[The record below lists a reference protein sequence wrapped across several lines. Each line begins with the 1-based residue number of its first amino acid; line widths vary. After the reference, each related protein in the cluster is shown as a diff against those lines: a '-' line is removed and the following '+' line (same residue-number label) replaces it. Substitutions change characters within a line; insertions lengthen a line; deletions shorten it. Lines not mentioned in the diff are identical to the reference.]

1 MEKMA
6 RLDLHTTDGV
16 LDILRFVLLV
26 QTLQY
31 CLSCMCVAESHNQAF
46 IQTDKHLTYID
57 GDLSGVPLE
66 INPGHTVFSAEPL
79 LDDENFYSSGIR
91 LDPPMLDFEEQPVGM
106 PRMEKVIVQNTDS
119 KNSLHLLSISGS
131 TNHFHCSFFQDK
143 TVPPGGNTTFD
154 VVFLARQVGNVEN
167 TLYIHTS
174 IGSVRYQVFG
184 VGIPNPFR
192 LRPYLGA
199 RVPINNSFSPVIQMH
214 NPYGSKIQVV
224 EMFSSEGDL
233 HLELPSGERE
243 ATQELWEIK
252 PYETKNVMRAN
263 FVGRVE
269 SNHTAFIRIK
279 TDQDSSEKLLILPVE
294 VEFSA
299 EPGIYSPIEMLD
311 FGILRTLDDPKTL
324 RLNLINTG
332 VKAAHITSVT
342 VSPPNDAISIDFRPL
357 KLQPDSSRQY
367 TAAHIT
373 FRAVKALQPKQWSGK
388 ITVKTKNN
396 HQKLVIP
403 YQASVLH
410 GSLVYNANTTYFFS
424 AKVLKNLTRP
434 LTLTNTFNF
443 SVVIFNISLPPEA
456 AQFFTVL
463 NFSSPVIVGP
473 QQTVMPLLLLF
484 HPNATQLTFTTTLTL
499 HTNAST
505 FLIPLIVY
513 NGLLKV
519 IHHRPEKSQGQM
531 DFGTMGVNETRS
543 MIFTIRNDNP
553 VDLVMARFETNMSW
567 AKIELLGVEK
577 GNGTTL
583 TRLHNASDIDTDPLI
598 IKPYHYA
605 VFTVNIVAPHVEGA
619 YAAEVWMFT
628 QFEDLF
634 IPITFR
640 TAEGS
645 LYAIPEKFLFEKVF
659 PGKVPYK
666 VLQIHSTFQD
676 YMVVTQVTFQ
686 PQDMRFYFQ
695 EQDSNIILKPQAAT
709 VVGKIFFDSK
719 RECKD
724 DCYVGLPTF
733 TPAGHQWLLGLTLD
747 KDVADTDQYLYTRL
761 QQKWHRLERTGQN
774 TANVTIELDTN
785 QVRGFLFSAQA
796 HLHWPSLVRKSK
808 LKFPLTQIGNIS
820 RADFIVENSADTPV
834 LIQVLPLSLYPNPG
848 TIIDLTSHGL
858 SSDLTDFIET
868 EDLDTFRL
876 YDLENLT
883 PGASSPVLDHIKNV
897 ENTLGVTPHKQ
908 SIAAILQPGG
918 KLKVQIGFQPRDD
931 LARSSLILIRN
942 NLTIMDTVVVTGQGC
957 SGEMKFSN
965 KKPGSQSPLTFEMTE
980 KHLKNCDIS
989 EKKPSKLLVPHFT
1002 VRRQF
1007 TMRNTGQLAFYV
1019 QGFSINDSP
1028 CEGYGFKVLDCDG
1041 FEMLPNTTKKVDIAF
1056 TPDFTMSRIRRM
1068 LTVHTSLGP
1077 PANYTLQATVPPH
1090 LLSRCSSAL
1099 PRPHWE
1105 PVLYYCIMCIM
1116 SFLFLCICL
1125 AAYFEGDRIIMADI
1139 IRRKLKVSN
1148 ATQTFDKGKVFDLR
1162 NVAGLGPVSPRSPS
1176 AVQSMPS
1183 SSALGQDLRVAAAKS
1198 MIQANGHVEY
1208 HSQTNGHKPLLG
1220 RILSTIRRLNPSQLL
1235 FASSKSNMLKAPSK
1249 APESNGSCLSKES
1262 EPPVLTRTN
1271 SNSGR
1276 TTISSDSTSP
1286 VEQPSALETTVALDK
1301 TYTNHVKAT
1310 KKGKASKR
1318 HMTDNGNII
1327 PNGSA
1332 PEDISD
1338 YKLNKDSSCPS
1349 AAKKLAEADDDPRD
1363 RSTASEAADDYLDDD
1378 TSPILDSTHT
1388 SRLPAKVRGKKLRG
1402 KSRGERDLLKER
1414 LLRRD
1419 NSVPD
1424 DKDET
1429 SSTTTDSS
1437 AGGEQDDKNSN
1448 ARDSTPEPYIPM
1460 NLGGPRKSKKKPDR
1474 AVAAVFNGDL
1484 TEDDNNFELTSK
1496 SKAHR
1501 KIRVNPKIFGGDIM
1515 RPSTLE
1521 LDYTLPKEKE
1531 QNGAL
1536 ANADL
1541 QRRSKK
1547 ARAQPKSDYL
1557 LRTVGDDDSDRDSPP
1572 PAWDQPTSCSPAPDD
1587 LSELS
1592 IQTETFA
1599 QQSGGVGSAGF
1610 GRTGGG
1616 LSPDNLSGSS
1626 RSSSYSSIVSATG
1639 LGSPTTTQTDAV
1651 ASSQRL
1657 AGRSHHSPLGDGG
1670 RFQAGFPAYSEPS
1683 LAGLAPPK
1691 TSPGLM
1697 TAEARPNGQ
1706 WTSVPVNPN
1715 LNGPVGSNFRLQTI
1729 DEHTAPFF
1737 GPQPN
1742 ADGFA
1747 KPEYFA
1753 AGGDNYLQYGDG
1765 SEHSLTMMQQLQ
1777 AERRQRFLKF
1787 QQRKKEDWPGFDVPP
1802 VGNDSL
1808 WDSDYLPLDPHNA
1821 WTSPSD
1827 PPATTA
1833 SSGFWS
1839 TLTNSASSGWNS
1851 LQNLANIWSPST
1863 PTAPPP
1869 ANSQS
1874 PPPTPPVAASAT
1886 SLAVTT
1892 VAQNSTLRPDAP
1904 PFTAADSQAGYLSNA
1919 AVSAAAAA
1927 ASIASA
1933 APQSQMSDTNT
1944 FSPFST
1950 PMADI
1955 WKPASTSSSGDTT
1968 WGQFLPPPPIK
1979 DDK

>member
-1 MEKMA
+1 MA
-6 RLDLHTTDGV
+6 RSDLHTTDGV
-16 LDILRFVLLV
+16 LDILRFVLV
-26 QTLQY
+26 AQTLHY
-31 CLSCMCVAESHNQAF
+31 CLTCMCVAESHSQAF

-66 INPGHTVFSAEPL
+66 INPGQTVFTDPL
-79 LDDENFYSSGIR
+79 LHDEKFYSSGIR

-106 PRMEKVIVQNTDS
+106 PRLEKVIVQNTDM

-131 TNHFHCSFFQDK
+131 TVHFHCSFFQDK

-154 VVFLARQVGNVEN
+154 VIFLARQVGNVEN

-184 VGIPNPFR
+184 VGVPNPYR

-214 NPYGSKIQVV
+214 NPHSSKIQVL

-233 HLELPSGERE
+233 HLELPSGERD
-243 ATQELWEIK
+243 ATQDLWEIR
-252 PYETKNVMRAN
+252 PYETKSVMRAN

-279 TDQDSSEKLLILPVE
+279 TDKDSSEQLLILPVE

-332 VKAAHITSVT
+332 ARAAHITSVS

-367 TAAHIT
+367 TVAHIT
-373 FRAVKALQPKQWSGK
+373 FRAVKALHSKQWSGR
-388 ITVKTKNN
+388 ILVKTKNN
-396 HQKLVIP
+396 QQRLVIP

-410 GSLVYNANTTYFFS
+410 GSLVYNANTTKFFS
-424 AKVLKNLTRP
+424 AKVLKNFTRP

-443 SVVIFNISLPPEA
+443 SVVIFNISLSREA
-456 AQFFTVL
+456 APFFTVL
-463 NFSSPVIVGP
+463 NFSTPVIVGP
-473 QQTVMPLLLLF
+473 QQTVTALLLLF
-484 HPNATQLTFTTTLTL
+484 HPNATQLHLSTTLTL

-505 FLIPLIVY
+505 FLIPIIVY

-519 IHHRPEKSQGQM
+519 IHHRPEKSKGQM
-531 DFGTMGVNETRS
+531 DFGTMGVGEKRS

-567 AKIELLGVEK
+567 AKIEVLGVEK

-583 TRLHNASDIDTDPLI
+583 TRIHNTSDIETDPLI

-605 VFTVNIVAPHVEGA
+605 VFTVNIVAPQEEGA

-645 LYAIPEKFLFEKVF
+645 LHAIPEKFLFEKVF

-666 VLQIHSTFQD
+666 VLQIHSTFHD
-676 YMVVTQVTFQ
+676 FMEVTQVTFQ
-686 PQDMRFYFQ
+686 PQDMRFFFQ
-695 EQDSNIILKPQAAT
+695 PHNDTVLLQPQEPS

-719 RECKD
+719 RECRD
-724 DCYVGLPTF
+724 DCYVGLPTV

-808 LKFPLTQIGNIS
+808 LKFPLTQIGNVTVS
-820 RADFIVENSADTPV
+820 DFIVENTADTPLLV
-834 LIQVLPLSLYPNPG
+834 QVLPLSLYPNPG

-876 YDLENLT
+876 FDLEYT
-883 PGASSPVLDHIKNV
+883 KPGTTNPVFDHIKNV
-897 ENTLGVTPHKQ
+897 ENSLGVTPHKN
-908 SIAAILQPGG
+908 SIAAILQPAQ
-918 KLKVQIGFQPRDD
+918 KLKIKIGFQPRDD

-957 SGEMKFSN
+957 QGEMKFSN
-965 KKPGSQSPLTFEMTE
+965 RKPGSSSPLAFEMTE
-980 KHLKNCDIS
+980 KHLKNCETSD
-989 EKKPSKLLVPHFT
+989 KKPNKLTVPHFT

-1007 TMRNTGQLAFYV
+1007 TIRNTGLLSFYV

-1028 CEGYGFKVLDCDG
+1028 CEGYGFKVLDCEG
-1041 FEMLPNTTKKVDIAF
+1041 FEMLPNTSRKVDIAF
-1056 TPDFTMSRIRRM
+1056 TPDFTMSRIRRV

-1090 LLSRCSSAL
+1090 LLSKCSSAL
-1099 PRPHWE
+1099 PRPQWE
-1105 PVLYYCIMCIM
+1105 PVLYYSIICIM
-1116 SFLFLCICL
+1116 SFLFFCIFL

-1139 IRRKLKVSN
+1139 IHRKLKVSN
-1148 ATQTFDKGKVFDLR
+1148 STQTFDKGKVFDLR
-1162 NVAGLGPVSPRSPS
+1162 NAAGLNASPPKSLPALS
-1176 AVQSMPS
+1176 LS
-1183 SSALGQDLRVAAAKS
+1183 SSGVSQDLRAAAAKS
-1198 MIQANGHVEY
+1198 MIHVNGHVEF
-1208 HSQTNGHKPLLG
+1208 HQTNGHRPLLG
-1220 RILSTIRRLNPSQLL
+1220 SIISLLQLLNPKRFFHSTNKM
-1235 FASSKSNMLKAPSK
+1235 SVPK
-1249 APESNGSCLSKES
+1249 
-1262 EPPVLTRTN
+1262 PPVKDGEGSSNKECTTPLTR
-1271 SNSGR
+1271 SNSCKTDNR
-1276 TTISSDSTSP
+1276 LSP
-1286 VEQPSALETTVALDK
+1286 PQEPLVVDK
-1301 TYTNHVKAT
+1301 TYTNHVKSA
-1310 KKGKASKR
+1310 KKPKPSKR
-1318 HMTDNGNII
+1318 HLGENASPPSSPTPEDGADFKLTKDPNI
-1327 PNGSA
+1327 PSSA
-1332 PEDISD
+1332 KKVAEVEEDQREGISEAAEDYLEEDISP
-1338 YKLNKDSSCPS
+1338 K
-1349 AAKKLAEADDDPRD
+1349 
-1363 RSTASEAADDYLDDD
+1363 
-1378 TSPILDSTHT
+1378 LDSGL
-1388 SRLPAKVRGKKLRG
+1388 SARLSAGKLRGKKLRG
-1402 KSRGERDLLKER
+1402 KTRGERDLLKEK
-1414 LLRRD
+1414 LIRRD
-1419 NSVPD
+1419 NSIPD

-1437 AGGEQDDKNSN
+1437 AGGEQDDKQNSN
-1448 ARDSTPEPYIPM
+1448 ARDSTPEPYIPV
-1460 NLGGPRKSKKKPDR
+1460 NLVGSKKSKKNKQDKV
-1474 AVAAVFNGDL
+1474 VAAVFNGDVND
-1484 TEDDNNFELTSK
+1484 DDNNFELTSK

-1501 KIRVNPKIFGGDIM
+1501 KIRVNPKIYGGDIM

-1531 QNGAL
+1531 KNGSTSS
-1536 ANADL
+1536 ADPP
-1541 QRRSKK
+1541 RRSKK
-1547 ARAQPKSDYL
+1547 ARTQPKGDL
-1557 LRTVGDDDSDRDSPP
+1557 LLCTVDGDDSDRDSPP
-1572 PAWDQPTSCSPAPDD
+1572 PDWDQPTSCSPIPGD

-1599 QQSGGVGSAGF
+1599 QRAGSAGELGGF
-1610 GRTGGG
+1610 GVRPGGG
-1616 LSPDNLSGSS
+1616 LSPEQLSASS
-1626 RSSSYSSIVSATG
+1626 RSSSYSSIVSATTLNAPPAG
-1639 LGSPTTTQTDAV
+1639 VAQPDTAV
-1651 ASSQRL
+1651 TPRM
-1657 AGRSHHSPLGDGG
+1657 AGRSNQPSPLGDGG
-1670 RFQAGFPAYSEPS
+1670 RFQPSFPPYSDPALS
-1683 LAGLAPPK
+1683 GLTTPK
-1691 TSPGLM
+1691 TSSLPPSGS
-1697 TAEARPNGQ
+1697 RPNG
-1706 WTSVPVNPN
+1706 WTNMAANLTPN
-1715 LNGPVGSNFRLQTI
+1715 ATLGSGFGLQTI
-1729 DEHTAPFF
+1729 EENTSPFF
-1737 GPQPN
+1737 GMQPSSS
-1742 ADGFA
+1742 DGFA
-1747 KPEYFA
+1747 KPDYFG
-1753 AGGDNYLQYGDG
+1753 AGDSYMQYSDG

-1777 AERRQRFLKF
+1777 AERRQRFF
-1787 QQRKKEDWPGFDVPP
+1787 QFQKRKKENWPGFDVPP
-1802 VGNDSL
+1802 IRNDSL
-1808 WDSDYLPLDPHNA
+1808 WDNDYNPLDPHKT
-1821 WTSPSD
+1821 WTSPNE
-1827 PPATTA
+1827 PPAT
-1833 SSGFWS
+1833 SSSGGFWS

-1863 PTAPPP
+1863 PAPITQ
-1869 ANSQS
+1869 A
-1874 PPPTPPVAASAT
+1874 PPTPPSPLT
-1886 SLAVTT
+1886 PPVTT
-1892 VAQNSTLRPDAP
+1892 MAHNSTLRPEAP
-1904 PFTAADSQAGYLSNA
+1904 PFTASDAQPGFVSTA

-1927 ASIASA
+1927 AQPAQVSS
-1933 APQSQMSDTNT
+1933 SNT

-1955 WKPASTSSSGDTT
+1955 WKPASTSNCGDTT
-1968 WGQFLPPPPIK
+1968 WGQFLPPPLK